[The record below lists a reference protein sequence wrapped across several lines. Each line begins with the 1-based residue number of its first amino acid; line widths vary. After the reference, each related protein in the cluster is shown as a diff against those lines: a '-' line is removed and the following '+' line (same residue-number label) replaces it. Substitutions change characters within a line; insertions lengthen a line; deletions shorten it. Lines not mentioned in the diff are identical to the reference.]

1 MSYDHVLL
9 HRSDGIGTLTL
20 NRPEKLNAFAGTM
33 RQELGDALDELDR
46 DPAVRVIIITGAG
59 RGFCAGADVGYLAEL
74 VERGDVDAMAAL
86 VEAGRRVVT
95 TIRDS
100 AKPVIGSI
108 NGVAA
113 GGGANLALACD
124 LRVAS
129 DQARLGQ
136 TFNRIGL
143 HPDWGGTYFLPRLV
157 GPARALELFWLA
169 EVIDAGEC
177 LRLGL
182 FNRVVPHAALHD
194 ETMNIARS
202 VAAKPPLALA
212 LAKRAVYRSLDQTLP
227 QMLDYELDAQLR
239 CFESGDAAEGI
250 RAFVERKATDKSPV
264 DTRQSSG
271 TVRRAEIS
279 PATRR
284 PLTKD

>member
-1 MSYDHVLL
+1 MTYEHVLVA
-9 HRSDGIGTLTL
+9 RDAGIGTLTL

-33 RQELGDALDELDR
+33 RAELADALEELER
-46 DPAVRVIIITGAG
+46 DAAVRVIVITGAG
-59 RGFCAGADVGYLAEL
+59 RGFCAGADVGYMAEL
-74 VERGDVDAMAAL
+74 VERGDVAEMAAL

-95 TIRDS
+95 VIRQS
-100 AKPVIGSI
+100 SKPVIASV

-124 LRVAS
+124 LRIAS

-169 EVIDAGEC
+169 DVIDAAEC

-182 FNRVVPHAALHD
+182 VNRVVPHDRLAA
-194 ETMNIARS
+194 ETRALAS
-202 VAAKPPLALA
+202 TLAAKPALALA
-212 LAKRAVYRSLDQTLP
+212 LAKRAVYESLDRTLP
-227 QMLDYELDAQLR
+227 MMLDYELDAQLR
-239 CFESGDAAEGI
+239 CFASGDAAEGI
-250 RAFVERKATDKSPV
+250 RAFVEKRPAAFGAATAGAP
-264 DTRQSSG
+264 R
-271 TVRRAEIS
+271 
-279 PATRR
+279 
-284 PLTKD
+284 

>member
-1 MSYDHVLL
+1 MSYEHILL
-9 HRSDGIGTLTL
+9 RRADGIGTLTL
-20 NRPEKLNAFAGTM
+20 NRPEKLNAFTGTM
-33 RQELGDALDELDR
+33 RQEIADALDELER
-46 DPAVRVIIITGAG
+46 DPEVRVIVITGAG

-74 VERGDVDAMAAL
+74 VERRDVEAMAAL

-95 TIRDS
+95 TIRAS
-100 AKPVIGSI
+100 AKPVIASI

-124 LRVAS
+124 LRIAS

-157 GPARALELFWLA
+157 GPAKALELVWLA
-169 EVIDAGEC
+169 DVIDADEC

-182 FNRVVPHAALHD
+182 VNRVVPHGALDD
-194 ETMNIARS
+194 ETLRIARTL
-202 VAAKPPLALA
+202 AAKPPLALS
-212 LAKRAVYRSLDQTLP
+212 LAKRAVYQSLDRTLP
-227 QMLDYELDAQLR
+227 EMLDYELDAQLR

-250 RAFVERKATDKSPV
+250 RAFVEKRAPMFGTGQ
-264 DTRQSSG
+264 QSSPTG
-271 TVRRAEIS
+271 S
-279 PATRR
+279 SQSATR
-284 PLTKD
+284 P